1 MITDFNSGGVLLP
14 GLLVLAI
21 AALVVTIGIVH
32 LLATIGLLRAQTHRP
47 LIELAAFIFIYALL
61 LQALTASGSFS

>member
-1 MITDFNSGGVLLP
+1 MIADVNSGGVLLP

-21 AALVVTIGIVH
+21 AALVVTIGVVR
-32 LLATIGLLRAQTHRP
+32 LLATIGFLRALAHRP

-61 LQALTASGSFS
+61 VQAFTASGPFS